1 MDKLMFRTLV
11 KIILLTA
18 VLIGSKTYCAG
29 TTSFP
34 ITVSVDETRALA
46 LGGAVITET
55 GWSQGALLNP
65 AAAADGGRSVSAC
78 YARHLFDQWNGR
90 FTMSYPL
97 LEKFTVGGY
106 LTTFNHGEFDRTNLD
121 EIPTGETFGAS
132 ESLVAAYFAG
142 KFKDYFSFGGAVKFM
157 WGEIDNYRSSGYAVD
172 LGITYDPNWERV
184 KLGLSVR
191 NIGKQISAYGSDTYP
206 LPTETLIGLS
216 QKLKYL
222 PLTISTVMILSRKGE
237 GDYNG
242 DFLPGSPG
250 LSFGLGGEFDVQIS
264 VIKDP
269 LQLRFGYRS
278 RAEGL
283 RVGYHNDM
291 LAGTS
296 YGIGI
301 PLQNFTFD
309 YTFVFMGALGSIHR
323 FGISGKL

>member
-1 MDKLMFRTLV
+1 MRLLTVLTLV
-11 KIILLTA
+11 IFISA
-18 VLIGSKTYCAG
+18 AGFCAG
-29 TTSFP
+29 ITSFP
-34 ITVSVDETRALA
+34 ITVSLNETRALA

-55 GWSQGALLNP
+55 GWSQGAMFNP
-65 AAAADGGRSVSAC
+65 ATAADGGRSFSAC
-78 YARHLFDQWNGR
+78 YANHLVDQWNGG
-90 FTMSYPL
+90 FNVSYPL
-97 LEKFTVGGY
+97 FEKYTVGGY
-106 LTTFNHGEFDRTNLD
+106 LTTFDHGEFDRTNLD
-121 EIPTGETFGAS
+121 EIPTEETFGAS
-132 ESLVAAYFAG
+132 ENLAAVFFAG
-142 KFKDYFSFGGAVKFM
+142 KYKENLSYGGALKFI
-157 WGEIDNYRSSGYAVD
+157 WGEIDTDKSSGYAVD

-184 KLGLSVR
+184 KLGLAVR
-191 NIGKQISAYGSDTYP
+191 NLGKQISAYGSDTYP

-222 PLTISTVMILSRKGE
+222 PLTISTVMILSREDE

-250 LSFGLGGEFDVQIS
+250 LSFGFGGEFAVQIN

-301 PLQNFTFD
+301 PLQNFNFD

-323 FGISGKL
+323 FGLTGKL